1 MTPIPLDLLIARNR
15 NWAMHSRRHDP
26 LYFRRHQDNQMPRC
40 LWIGCADSRVPAE
53 SLVQASPGELF
64 VLRNV
69 ANQVLTDDDGMMS
82 GVHYALTCLNIRMVI
97 VCGHTG
103 CGGVAYAGQQAV
115 LPDDHGIAPPLQRQ
129 LAALRDF
136 YREQLTHH
144 SDWLSLP
151 AGILQNTLAE
161 LNVRRQLSQL
171 RRSALFQE
179 ISQTQTLSLH
189 GCIYDLAQGTLNVL
203 SDDTDGE
210 CA

>member
-115 LPDDHGIAPPLQRQ
+115 LPDDHGIAPPSSASL
-129 LAALRDF
+129 LRCVIF
-136 YREQLTHH
+136 TG
-144 SDWLSLP
+144 SS
-151 AGILQNTLAE
+151 
-161 LNVRRQLSQL
+161 
-171 RRSALFQE
+171 
-179 ISQTQTLSLH
+179 
-189 GCIYDLAQGTLNVL
+189 
-203 SDDTDGE
+203 
-210 CA
+210 